1 MKHFK
6 PSQARQA
13 NKRATNIM
21 LHGLGHSLTS
31 SFGFFLLFRTVMDYI
46 LAFNDFNDLVPS
58 NVSPF
63 LGSVS
68 HAKFGNQEAS
78 KSLEET
84 IVICSLSSNQRKL
97 RTYHLPI
104 GCAVQSPCSS
114 LSHLVKAQVKSQ
126 VKFYSE
132 FHWALIIC
140 CFLSPK
146 LTASKHQ
153 WRDIYTCAAQQ

>member
-1 MKHFK
+1 
-6 PSQARQA
+6 
-13 NKRATNIM
+13 M
-21 LHGLGHSLTS
+21 LHGPVHSLTS

-46 LAFNDFNDLVPS
+46 LTFNDLNDLVPS

-68 HAKFGNQEAS
+68 HAKFGNQDAS
-78 KSLEET
+78 KSLKEET

-114 LSHLVKAQVKSQ
+114 LSHLVKAQVKVYSQ
-126 VKFYSE
+126 FC
-132 FHWALIIC
+132 WALIIC
-140 CFLSPK
+140 CLLSPK
-146 LTASKHQ
+146 LTASEH
-153 WRDIYTCAAQQ
+153 R

>member
-1 MKHFK
+1 
-6 PSQARQA
+6 
-13 NKRATNIM
+13 M

-31 SFGFFLLFRTVMDYI
+31 SFGFFLLLRTVMDYI
-46 LAFNDFNDLVPS
+46 LAFNELNDLVPS

-78 KSLEET
+78 KSLKEEI

-114 LSHLVKAQVKSQ
+114 LSHLVKAQVK
-126 VKFYSE
+126 VYSE
-132 FHWALIIC
+132 FCWALIIC
-140 CFLSPK
+140 CLLSPK
-146 LTASKHQ
+146 LTASEHQ
-153 WRDIYTCAAQQ
+153 WRDIYTCAAQQQRALID